1 MSNALFPPSMRFQ
14 RIAGWIS
21 RAPAVLPIVI
31 ALLVILVPLTFFG
44 QYQQRQVVMIMVYTL
59 IVSGL
64 NLTFGFSGDLA
75 LGHVAMFATGAYVTA
90 ILTNNGVND
99 ILVALACSAAAAAVV
114 GLVSGAP
121 GLRLSSW
128 SLAITS
134 LFVVLLIPRIV
145 VLFTD
150 LTGGRQGL
158 SGIFNPTLFGL
169 PLKFTGFYLLSG
181 AITFLWLLGIRNFV
195 DSRYGRALLVLRES
209 RQLTQ
214 SLGLSP
220 YKMRIRTYLIGS
232 LPAGAAG
239 TLYAYLVGF
248 VSPEAFTLNLAIAV
262 LAAAVVGGT
271 SSVWGAAVGSAILVL
286 GPLQSSAF
294 EQYSILTYGIFL
306 LIAGLAFASGIA
318 GLAKNAVKKFGGAL
332 GKLHVIQ
339 QARLLKNVQS
349 DDGAVVIPG
358 QRLVVQGVSKAFGG
372 VKALDGAAITAE
384 PGRITAILGSNGAG
398 KTTLLNTISG
408 FVSPDSGTITV
419 GNTNLVG
426 LAPDRIGQRGVGR
439 TFQTPQIPH
448 AMTVLDIVESG
459 RFHQGPGLLA
469 SIMRLPSYRQAQ
481 RDNRTVALA
490 ALRFAGL
497 EHLMFEDAQ
506 SLPLGTRRLLEV
518 VRAVAREPNLLLL
531 DEPAAGLDD
540 VGLTELAQLVRRI
553 RDAGGTVIIV
563 EHNVPFV
570 MDLADDVHVMELGR
584 TIASGTPGQ
593 IAHNP
598 AVIASYLGESLTAQ
612 ADLEELR

>member
-1 MSNALFPPSMRFQ
+1 
-14 RIAGWIS
+14 
-21 RAPAVLPIVI
+21 
-31 ALLVILVPLTFFG
+31 
-44 QYQQRQVVMIMVYTL
+44 
-59 IVSGL
+59 
-64 NLTFGFSGDLA
+64 
-75 LGHVAMFATGAYVTA
+75 
-90 ILTNNGVND
+90 
-99 ILVALACSAAAAAVV
+99 
-114 GLVSGAP
+114 
-121 GLRLSSW
+121 
-128 SLAITS
+128 
-134 LFVVLLIPRIV
+134 VVLA
-145 VLFTD
+145 TD

-158 SGIFNPTLFGL
+158 SGIFNPTMFGI

-181 AITFLWLLGIRNFV
+181 AITLLWLLGMRNFV

-220 YKMRIRTYLIGS
+220 YKMRIRSYLIGS
-232 LPAGAAG
+232 IPAGAAG

-318 GLAKNAVKKFGGAL
+318 GLARNAVNKFGGAL
-332 GKLHVIQ
+332 GKLHVLQ
-339 QARLLKNVQS
+339 QARLLKNVKP

-358 QRLVVQGVSKAFGG
+358 QLLVADGVSKAFGG

-384 PGRITAILGSNGAG
+384 PGKITAILGSNGAG

-408 FVSPDSGTITV
+408 FVIPDAGTITV
-419 GNTNLVG
+419 GETSLIG
-426 LAPDRIGQRGVGR
+426 LSADRIGQRGVGR

-448 AMTVLDIVESG
+448 GMNVLDVVESG

-469 SIMRLPSYRQAQ
+469 SIMRLPSYRKAQ
-481 RDNRTVALA
+481 RENRMVALA

-497 EHLMFEDAQ
+497 EHLIFEDAP

-540 VGLTELAQLVRRI
+540 VGLAELAQLVRRI

-570 MDLADDVHVMELGR
+570 MDLADEVHVMELGR
-584 TIASGTPGQ
+584 TIASGTPVQ
-593 IAHNP
+593 IAHDP
-598 AVIASYLGESLTAQ
+598 AVIASYLGEALTAQ